1 MVRLPGKFVWFE
13 HFSKD
18 VDQARRFYEALVD
31 WHVMAVPTG
40 IDFYHLAMVGKEGV
54 GGFRQMP
61 AGGRPGWVSYLS
73 VSDVDSSFAAARDAG
88 AKALLAPTTFPP
100 MGRGACLFD
109 PTGAVFSIWSAALG
123 DRPDTS
129 APPAGDWCWNELVTP
144 EPEAALAFYCTVFGF
159 TSQTK
164 PSAQGGNYY
173 VLLADGVPR
182 AGIRRSPDSAQAA
195 HWLPYLAVASVD
207 VMQERGEALG
217 AKVLLP
223 ALDIP
228 QVGRFAI
235 MEDPCGAAVA
245 VFTASAG

>member
-13 HFSKD
+13 HFSND
-18 VDQARRFYEALVD
+18 IDQARRFYEKLVD
-31 WHVMAVPTG
+31 WRVMAMPTG
-40 IDFYHLAMVGKEGV
+40 IEFYHLAMNGQDGV

-61 AGGRPGWVSYLS
+61 AGAQPGWMSYLS
-73 VSDVDSSFAAARDAG
+73 VSDVDRSYAAAGAAG
-88 AKALLAPTTFPP
+88 AKTLLAPTTFPP

-109 PTGAVFSIWSAALG
+109 PTGAVFAIWSAALG
-123 DRPDTS
+123 DRPDTA

-144 EPEAALAFYCTVFGF
+144 DPEAALAFYCAVFGF

-182 AGIRRSPDSAQAA
+182 AGIRHSPDPALPAY
-195 HWLPYLAVASVD
+195 WLPYLAVASVD

-217 AKVLLP
+217 AEVLVP

-228 QVGRFAI
+228 QVGRFAVLR
-235 MEDPCGAAVA
+235 DPCGAAVA
-245 VFTASAG
+245 VFAATPA